1 MKNKR
6 LIECRKDVPILTKY
20 KILEPGSN
28 VNNCKKEED
37 YKYMQC
43 DYCEEEIKIENDPQK
58 RTGGV
63 HTIQI
68 TKIKSIKIAAH
79 NKCLKPLI
87 KEINEAFGVH
97 I

>member
-6 LIECRKDVPILTKY
+6 LIEVRKDVPILTKY
-20 KILEPGSN
+20 KILELGSN
-28 VNNCKKEED
+28 VNNGRKEED
-37 YKYMQC
+37 YKYMTC
-43 DYCEEEIKIENDPQK
+43 DYCEEEIRVENDPQK

-63 HTIQI
+63 HTIRI

>member
-20 KILEPGSN
+20 KVLELGTN
-28 VNNCKKEED
+28 VTNSVKEPD

-43 DYCEEEIKIENDPQK
+43 DYCEDEIRLENDSQK

-63 HTIQI
+63 HTIRI

-87 KEINEAFGVH
+87 KEINEAFGVQ

>member
-20 KILEPGSN
+20 KILEIGTN
-28 VNNCKKEED
+28 VTNSRKEED

-43 DYCEEEIKIENDPQK
+43 DYCEEEIRVEDDPQK

-63 HTIQI
+63 HTIRI
-68 TKIKSIKIAAH
+68 TQTKSIKIAAH
-79 NKCLKPLI
+79 NKCVKPLI
-87 KEINEAFGVH
+87 KEINEAFGVQ

>member
-6 LIECRKDVPILTKY
+6 LIECRKDVPVLTKY
-20 KILEPGSN
+20 KILEIGTNVSN
-28 VNNCKKEED
+28 TRKKED

-43 DYCEEEIKIENDPQK
+43 DYCEKEIRIENDSQK

-63 HTIQI
+63 HTIRI
-68 TKIKSIKIAAH
+68 TLTKSIKIAAH
-79 NKCLKPLI
+79 NQCLKKLI
-87 KEINEAFGVH
+87 KEINEAFGVQ